1 MVGGWL
7 VAGGLHTGAVPV
19 GGEACGGPADAELEL
34 VAHNAAKSVLASLNA
49 TAFSKLEHAVD
60 Q

>member
-1 MVGGWL
+1 MVTGGQGACA
-7 VAGGLHTGAVPV
+7 VAVGAEV
-19 GGEACGGPADAELEL
+19 CGGPADAELEL